1 MREGLRN
8 PVCGMEEVGRRCGEK
23 GGLVVV
29 VERDDDMSR
38 EGAGDRRVSSSESR
52 SVDGMSAE
60 RTQIP
65 RRLGADVSS
74 KCLRLNMI
82 NINCHCVRLQT
93 NGITVYGIRSQNS
106 AKS

>member
-82 NINCHCVRLQT
+82 NKLPP
-93 NGITVYGIRSQNS
+93 VYYRYKQMFFYHRIQ
-106 AKS
+106 KS